1 MAKMQLNAAQQEAVT
16 YTQGPCL
23 VLAGAGSGKTRVIIT
38 KIAYLLRNNLAQP
51 AQILAVTFTNKAA
64 AEMRERIALE
74 VGPEISSQLTIC
86 TFHSLGRQILKE
98 QAQLLR
104 LGSHFSIFDETDT
117 LKILKGI
124 IASDYSTL
132 KSTQSADYLSTVAS
146 HISRWK
152 GELKNPS
159 SILKDPK
166 SDHITAELYQKYSDY
181 LRACNAVDFDDL
193 IYLPTRLLLLNE
205 KVRSYYQQRYR
216 YIMVDEYQD
225 TNHTQYYL
233 LMCLV
238 ASNQRFMVVGDD
250 DQSIYSWRGA
260 RPENIKQLTV
270 DFPELKVIKL
280 EQNYRS
286 TSRILH
292 CANSIIAHNQHL
304 FSKTLYSGIEG
315 GEPIRVVTCNDNEQ
329 SCEYIAAEILG
340 HRFDH
345 RCKWGDYAILYRSN
359 SQSRDMEK
367 ALMSAHIPCKITG
380 DTSFFA
386 RMEVKDIMA
395 WCRVLTNPKD
405 DAALLRIINVPHRG
419 IGAQTIKIMT
429 ELGRKFNRCLYD
441 CAISQEMHSALNK
454 QQVDALCSF
463 LGLLFDL
470 RHKLAQH
477 HDLEVCRTL
486 IDKIGYR
493 GYLRAENASTNA
505 FEWKLKNVQILMGWI
520 EELLTGQKSNSFG
533 KSSAAGSAGT
543 AGAAGAAG
551 TASDLNQPLEMSFGE
566 AVERLGLRE
575 IMDKKADEDEEQDAV
590 QMMTLHAAKGLE
602 FPVVFLLGMEEGIL
616 PHRTSIEEHNIEEE
630 RRLAYVGVTRA
641 QKELTLV
648 VARQRKQ
655 GNSIVQQEPSRFI
668 GEMPKEELTFIDL
681 AKPQKQSKE
690 SSQHGLERVIED
702 LAKFAG
708 QSHA

>member
-345 RCKWGDYAILYRSN
+345 RSKWGDYAILYRSN

-520 EELLTGQKSNSFG
+520 EELLTGQKNNSFG
-533 KSSAAGSAGT
+533 KSST
-543 AGAAGAAG
+543 ADAAGA
-551 TASDLNQPLEMSFGE
+551 ASDLNQPLEMRFGE

-575 IMDKKADEDEEQDAV
+575 MMDKKADEDEDQDAV

-702 LAKFAG
+702 LAQFAG

>member
-345 RCKWGDYAILYRSN
+345 RSKWGDYAILYRSN

-520 EELLTGQKSNSFG
+520 EELLTGQKNNSFG
-533 KSSAAGSAGT
+533 KSRT
-543 AGAAGAAG
+543 AGAAGA
-551 TASDLNQPLEMSFGE
+551 ASDLNQPLEMSFGE

-575 IMDKKADEDEEQDAV
+575 MMDKKADEDEEQDAV

-702 LAKFAG
+702 LAQFAG

>member
-533 KSSAAGSAGT
+533 KSST
-543 AGAAGAAG
+543 AGAAGA
-551 TASDLNQPLEMSFGE
+551 ASDLNQPLEMRFGE

-575 IMDKKADEDEEQDAV
+575 MMDKKADEDEEQDAV

-668 GEMPKEELTFIDL
+668 SEMPKEELTFIDL

-702 LAKFAG
+702 LAAFTG

>member
-345 RCKWGDYAILYRSN
+345 RSKWGDYAILYRSN

-477 HDLEVCRTL
+477 QDLEVCRTL

-520 EELLTGQKSNSFG
+520 EELLTGQKNNSFG

-543 AGAAGAAG
+543 AGAA
-551 TASDLNQPLEMSFGE
+551 SDLNQTLEMSFGE

-575 IMDKKADEDEEQDAV
+575 MMDKKADADEEQDAV

-668 GEMPKEELTFIDL
+668 SEMPKEELNFIDL

-702 LAKFAG
+702 LAAFTG

>member
-132 KSTQSADYLSTVAS
+132 KSPQSADYLSTVAS

-520 EELLTGQKSNSFG
+520 EELLTGQKNNSFG
-533 KSSAAGSAGT
+533 KSST
-543 AGAAGAAG
+543 AGAAGA
-551 TASDLNQPLEMSFGE
+551 ASDLNQPLEMSFGE

>member
-329 SCEYIAAEILG
+329 SCEYIAAELLG

-345 RCKWGDYAILYRSN
+345 RSKWGDYAILYRSN

-477 HDLEVCRTL
+477 QDLEVCRTL

-520 EELLTGQKSNSFG
+520 EELLTGQKNNSFG

-543 AGAAGAAG
+543 AGA
-551 TASDLNQPLEMSFGE
+551 ASDLNQPLEMSFGE

-575 IMDKKADEDEEQDAV
+575 MMDKKADADEEQDAV

-668 GEMPKEELTFIDL
+668 SEMPKEELNFIDL

-702 LAKFAG
+702 LAAFTG

>member
-74 VGPEISSQLTIC
+74 VGPEISSQLNIC

-345 RCKWGDYAILYRSN
+345 RSKWGDYAILYRSN

-520 EELLTGQKSNSFG
+520 EELLTGQKNNSFG
-533 KSSAAGSAGT
+533 KSST
-543 AGAAGAAG
+543 AGAAGA
-551 TASDLNQPLEMSFGE
+551 ASDLNQPLEMRFGE

-575 IMDKKADEDEEQDAV
+575 MMDKKADEDEEQDAV

-702 LAKFAG
+702 LAQFAG

>member
-345 RCKWGDYAILYRSN
+345 RSKWGDYAILYRSN

-520 EELLTGQKSNSFG
+520 EELLTGQKNNSFG
-533 KSSAAGSAGT
+533 KSST
-543 AGAAGAAG
+543 AGAAGA
-551 TASDLNQPLEMSFGE
+551 ASDLNQPLEMRFGE

-575 IMDKKADEDEEQDAV
+575 MMDKKADEDEEQDAV

-668 GEMPKEELTFIDL
+668 SEMPKEELNFIDL

-702 LAKFAG
+702 LAAFTG

>member
-520 EELLTGQKSNSFG
+520 EELLTGQKNNSFG
-533 KSSAAGSAGT
+533 KSST
-543 AGAAGAAG
+543 AGAAGA
-551 TASDLNQPLEMSFGE
+551 ASDLNQPLEMRFGE

-575 IMDKKADEDEEQDAV
+575 MMDKKADEDEEQDAV

-702 LAKFAG
+702 LAQFAG

>member
-345 RCKWGDYAILYRSN
+345 RSKWGDYAILYRSN

-395 WCRVLTNPKD
+395 WCHVLTNPKD

-520 EELLTGQKSNSFG
+520 EELLTGQKNNSFG
-533 KSSAAGSAGT
+533 KSRT
-543 AGAAGAAG
+543 AGAAGA
-551 TASDLNQPLEMSFGE
+551 ASDLNQPLEMSFGE

-575 IMDKKADEDEEQDAV
+575 MMDKKADEDEEQDAV

-702 LAKFAG
+702 LAQFAG

>member
-477 HDLEVCRTL
+477 QDLEVCRTL

-533 KSSAAGSAGT
+533 KSSAAGSADK
-543 AGAAGAAG
+543 
-551 TASDLNQPLEMSFGE
+551 ASDLNQPLEMRFGE

-575 IMDKKADEDEEQDAV
+575 MMDKKADEDEEQDAV

-702 LAKFAG
+702 LAQFAG

>member
-345 RCKWGDYAILYRSN
+345 RSKWGDYAILYRSN

-367 ALMSAHIPCKITG
+367 ALMKLVEKYRLTALTVKCFDLLDSCRTTACLALARLNDDGIVSGCEGDIPALWTMMAVYARRGKVPFMANPSSSDRERLRVDFAHCTVP
-380 DTSFFA
+380 TSMTESFTLPTHF
-386 RMEVKDIMA
+386 ES
-395 WCRVLTNPKD
+395 
-405 DAALLRIINVPHRG
+405 G
-419 IGAQTIKIMT
+419 IGVGIA
-429 ELGRKFNRCLYD
+429 
-441 CAISQEMHSALNK
+441 
-454 QQVDALCSF
+454 
-463 LGLLFDL
+463 
-470 RHKLAQH
+470 
-477 HDLEVCRTL
+477 
-486 IDKIGYR
+486 
-493 GYLRAENASTNA
+493 
-505 FEWKLKNVQILMGWI
+505 
-520 EELLTGQKSNSFG
+520 
-533 KSSAAGSAGT
+533 
-543 AGAAGAAG
+543 
-551 TASDLNQPLEMSFGE
+551 
-566 AVERLGLRE
+566 
-575 IMDKKADEDEEQDAV
+575 
-590 QMMTLHAAKGLE
+590 
-602 FPVVFLLGMEEGIL
+602 GIL
-616 PHRTSIEEHNIEEE
+616 PTGRYSVVKIGG
-630 RRLAYVGVTRA
+630 RRLDRFYGAEGTVTA
-641 QKELTLV
+641 NTK
-648 VARQRKQ
+648 
-655 GNSIVQQEPSRFI
+655 IVQRCRTQVSFRFDS
-668 GEMPKEELTFIDL
+668 P
-681 AKPQKQSKE
+681 
-690 SSQHGLERVIED
+690 ED
-702 LAKFAG
+702 FDRFFANRLG
-708 QSHA
+708 NHIVLVPAF

>member
-159 SILKDPK
+159 SILKAPK

-345 RCKWGDYAILYRSN
+345 RSKWGDYAILYRSN

-520 EELLTGQKSNSFG
+520 EELLTGQKNNSFG
-533 KSSAAGSAGT
+533 KSST
-543 AGAAGAAG
+543 AGAAGA
-551 TASDLNQPLEMSFGE
+551 ASDLNQPLEMRFGE

-575 IMDKKADEDEEQDAV
+575 MMDKKADEDEEQDAV

-702 LAKFAG
+702 LAQFAG